1 MITELDCD
9 VVVIGAGPAGL
20 AAATALRHAGVNR
33 VLVFE
38 REPEAGGISRH
49 CAHPP
54 YGVREYGRLMTGPR
68 YARRNVAAA
77 EAAGVDIRTRHTV
90 VALHPGGGLDLATPD
105 GALRVA
111 ARRVLLTTGARETPR
126 SARLISG
133 DRPVGVINT
142 ATLQSALY
150 LEHFKPFEAPVIVGT
165 ELVSLSAV
173 MSCRR
178 AGIRPVAVIERN
190 PRPTARW
197 PLTLFPRLCGIPV
210 HLNTTLAGIEG
221 RERVEGVQL
230 AGPDGTIST
239 LACDGVLLTGHFTSE
254 SSLARLAPHLA
265 VDAASSG
272 PVVDQYGRCS
282 DPAYYAAG
290 NVLRPIETAGWSWR
304 EGRAVAGF
312 IAADLDYG
320 LPAAEE
326 FVPVRVAPPVKYCV
340 PQRLVRSARPG
351 LAELQLRV
359 TEPVRGTL
367 TVSDGTRP
375 LWWASG
381 AFLPER
387 RIRIPLG
394 DPAFLRA
401 PALEIGF
408 ESPP

>member
-1 MITELDCD
+1 MNTEIHCD
-9 VVVIGAGPAGL
+9 VAVVGSGPAGL
-20 AAATALRHAGVNR
+20 SAATALRQAGVNR

-38 REPEAGGISRH
+38 REPEAGGIPRH

-68 YARRNVAAA
+68 YAQRNVAAA

-90 VALHPGGGLDLATPD
+90 VALHPGGALDLATPD
-105 GALRVA
+105 GMLRVVA
-111 ARRVLLTTGARETPR
+111 KRVLLTTGARETPR

-150 LEHFKPFEAPVIVGT
+150 LEHFKPFEAPLIVGT

-178 AGIRPVAVIERN
+178 AGIRPVAVIEPN

-197 PLTLFPRLCGIPV
+197 PLTLFPRLCGIPL
-210 HLNTTLAGIEG
+210 HLNTELAAIYG

-230 AGPDGTIST
+230 AGPDGARSTI
-239 LACDGVLLTGHFTSE
+239 ACDGVLLTGRFTSE
-254 SSLARLAPHLA
+254 SSLARLAPHLS
-265 VDAASSG
+265 VDAGSSG

-304 EGRAVAGF
+304 EGRAIAGC
-312 IAADLDYG
+312 IAADLACD
-320 LPAAEE
+320 LPAASE
-326 FVPVRVAPPVKYCV
+326 VIPIHVQSPLKYCV
-340 PQRLVRSARPG
+340 PQRLVPSTHSG

-359 TEPVRGTL
+359 VEPVRGTL
-367 TVSDGTRP
+367 TVSDGLRP
-375 LWWASG
+375 LWRASG

-387 RIRIPLG
+387 RIRVPLG
-394 DPAFLRA
+394 DPAFLSA
-401 PALEIGF
+401 TALDIGF
-408 ESPP
+408 ESSP